1 MIAVRSANG
10 VNSADAGGGRTSMK
24 ILEIDVERPIDRV
37 SRFLYPSAK
46 GELHTLSMRAS

>member
-24 ILEIDVERPIDRV
+24 ILEINVERPIDRV

-46 GELHTLSMRAS
+46 GEFQTLSMRAS